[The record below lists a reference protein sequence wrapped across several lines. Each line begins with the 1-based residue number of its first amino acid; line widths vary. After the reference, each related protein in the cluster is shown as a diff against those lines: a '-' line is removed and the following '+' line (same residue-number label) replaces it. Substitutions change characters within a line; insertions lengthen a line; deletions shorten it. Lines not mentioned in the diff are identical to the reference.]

1 MWKWTNTRMRNGKR
15 RRLLNRLRRKRSD
28 GHFARNNI
36 HNADRDSCIRIATR
50 YGLGG
55 PGIESRWGQ
64 DFPHSSRPALE
75 PIQSSIQWVP
85 DPSRG
90 LSDRGVAL
98 TTHPI

>member
-1 MWKWTNTRMRNGKR
+1 MRMRKGKR
-15 RRLLNRLRRKRSD
+15 RRLLNRLRKRSG

-36 HNADRDSCIRIATR
+36 HNADLDSSIRIATR
-50 YGLGG
+50 YELGG
-55 PGIESRWGQ
+55 MGLESRWGQ
-64 DFPHSSRPALE
+64 DFLHSSRPALE
-75 PIQSSIQWVP
+75 PTQSSIQWVP